1 VAVSNHPNVNNITD
15 TTVESSSSNPKK
27 RARPN
32 DQSPLSEGCATSKE
46 GIGSLEVQFDS
57 QDRRYIVVSCAGRPG
72 KLFLNKFYKLQ
83 GNKGFEKC
91 IEYNSKLLAP
101 QEFKSACGMKAMK
114 AWEKSL
120 KHKSLP
126 LLDYINSGL
135 LVEIDP
141 SHLHSTDAPFNVA
154 AAINS
159 AFIDLESRL
168 LSSIQDAMH
177 SSLASF
183 KSSFDSVLKDK
194 VSELSD
200 RIQHLESSV
209 SSSQATTPAPNA
221 TLSAPQICL

>member
-1 VAVSNHPNVNNITD
+1 MEQRCLQSLDLCVAVSNHPNVNNITD

-101 QEFKSACGMKAMK
+101 QEFESACGMKVMM
-114 AWEKSL
+114 AWKKYL

-126 LLDYINSGL
+126 LLDYISSGL
-135 LVEIDP
+135 LVEFDP
-141 SHLHSTDAPFNVA
+141 T
-154 AAINS
+154 S
-159 AFIDLESRL
+159 AVNRFEKNRFEKNRL
-168 LSSIQDAMH
+168 LTSIVWA
-177 SSLASF
+177 AS
-183 KSSFDSVLKDK
+183 
-194 VSELSD
+194 
-200 RIQHLESSV
+200 
-209 SSSQATTPAPNA
+209 
-221 TLSAPQICL
+221 